1 LESTDVRNN
10 TMRRNE
16 ILEDWKTRLSL
27 LWVVGWLIG
36 IVGNMLE
43 LYEPGVIEE
52 IIGGV

>member
-1 LESTDVRNN
+1 
-10 TMRRNE
+10 
-16 ILEDWKTRLSL
+16 LEDWKTRLSL